1 MKNWKIINVPSVPTS
16 FRQKFSKKKTWLK
29 VVVIPCSFQKLP
41 CMSKLLI
48 VGSVIFGDFSAA
60 NEVVFCSNSCQDVNG
75 FVFSIITGGL
85 RVVTFSG
92 EEEVVVPVD
101 DGVEPLK
108 GSIENSSVS
117 RKKSFVVVSNLFG

>member
-1 MKNWKIINVPSVPTS
+1 MYQVFQLVLDRNLA
-16 FRQKFSKKKTWLK
+16 KKKTWLK

-101 DGVEPLK
+101 DCVEPLK